1 MSPGSAEKLARLRE
15 ILRSTQG
22 CAIAYS
28 GGVDST
34 LLLEVAYETLGERSL
49 AVIATSA
56 TYPRREYEQAVEWV
70 TNRGIP
76 HRVIVSEELDIPE
89 FADNPPDRCYYC
101 KRELFSKIKK
111 EAVACGLNYVADG
124 TNLDDLGDFRPGMR
138 AAGELGVISPLK
150 DAGLAKKD
158 IREISR
164 EVYNLPVADKPSMAC
179 MSSRFPYG
187 ANITLE
193 KLKQVEDVESFLYE
207 HGFRT
212 YRARHHGDILRLELG
227 PDEMRQMQ
235 RPELRSACVEFAKE
249 RGFIYVTLDL
259 QGFRSGSM
267 NETLNV
273 S

>member
-1 MSPGSAEKLARLRE
+1 MSPGYAEKLDKLRE
-15 ILRSTQG
+15 ILRSTKG
-22 CAIAYS
+22 CAVAYS

-34 LLLEVAYETLGERSL
+34 LLLEVAYETLGERCL

-56 TYPRREYEQAVEWV
+56 TYPRREYEQAVAWV

-111 EAVACGLNYVADG
+111 EAVARGLNCVADG

-150 DAGLAKKD
+150 EAGLAKED

-164 EVYNLPVADKPSMAC
+164 EVYNLPVADKPPMAC

-187 ANITLE
+187 ASITLE
-193 KLKQVEDVESFLYE
+193 KLKQVEDIEDFLYDR
-207 HGFRT
+207 GLRT
-212 YRARHHGDILRLELG
+212 YRARHHGDLLRLELG
-227 PDEMRQMQ
+227 PDEMRRME
-235 RPELRSACVEFAKE
+235 RPELRGEFVEFAKK
-249 RGFIYVTLDL
+249 RGFTYVTLDL